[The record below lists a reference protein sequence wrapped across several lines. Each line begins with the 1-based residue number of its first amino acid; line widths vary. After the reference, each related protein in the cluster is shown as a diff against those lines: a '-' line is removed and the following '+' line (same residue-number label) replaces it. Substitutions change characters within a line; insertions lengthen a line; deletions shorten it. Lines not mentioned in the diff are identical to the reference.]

1 MYRGNVFKIHESAGI
16 ITSTE
21 ETNRRQKESSM
32 FFLIGNTLQPR
43 RGGRAESNTLDEE
56 SGDKLFNSK
65 VSPCVESCHR
75 EVKSREP

>member
-1 MYRGNVFKIHESAGI
+1 MYRGNVFKNHESAGI

-21 ETNRRQKESSM
+21 ETNRRQKNHR
-32 FFLIGNTLQPR
+32 FFLIGNTLQPC
-43 RGGRAESNTLDEE
+43 RGGRAQSNTLDEE

-65 VSPCVESCHR
+65 VSPPVESCHR